1 MAQPVNSFFS
11 ALNTECKLRVSHR
24 LIIEVSNENS
34 QSPLPEGDVCGYGLP
49 MQIHLLPWA
58 FLNQEVAP
66 VSNISW
72 GQIQIR
78 KCLWDSSLHS
88 KKILFE
94 VHDRLAKQGDVGPVQ
109 YSLTTGITKEAK
121 HCIHMWG
128 PTRSKTILEDPGTV
142 GFSWAIYLV
151 DHYSGGI
158 LQLTP
163 GSDPWPLIL
172 EPRVLLYCFFP
183 VCSSNSTPGPNG

>member
-1 MAQPVNSFFS
+1 MRTLKAPYQRVMSVVMDFLCKYICFRGPFS
-11 ALNTECKLRVSHR
+11 IKKL
-24 LIIEVSNENS
+24 LLFPTFPEVRSKLENVF
-34 QSPLPEGDVCGYGLP
+34 E
-49 MQIHLLPWA
+49 
-58 FLNQEVAP
+58 
-66 VSNISW
+66 
-72 GQIQIR
+72 IQVYIL
-78 KCLWDSSLHS
+78 KKSSLRYMTG
-88 KKILFE
+88 LQ
-94 VHDRLAKQGDVGPVQ
+94 KQGDVGPVQ

-142 GFSWAIYLV
+142 GFSWATYLV